1 MLLTASPLFF
11 FFWGASESGPYRG
24 TVDLITVV
32 TPELALWASEVYTL
46 FQGSLLRSERP
57 LHIYFSTPLSLQPSP
72 FFHLCIPWPIWLGA
86 QRPRGTSLA
95 GLFLDDWKEVTVV
108 YFVDW
113 VLISF
118 ITHTID

>member
-1 MLLTASPLFF
+1 M
-11 FFWGASESGPYRG
+11 
-24 TVDLITVV
+24 DLITVV

-72 FFHLCIPWPIWLGA
+72 FFHLAFLGLLGLELNG
-86 QRPRGTSLA
+86 RA
-95 GLFLDDWKEVTVV
+95 GLPWLVFFLDDLKEVTVV

>member
-1 MLLTASPLFF
+1 M
-11 FFWGASESGPYRG
+11 
-24 TVDLITVV
+24 DLIIVV

-46 FQGSLLRSERP
+46 FQGSLLRSEWP

-72 FFHLCIPWPIWLGA
+72 FFHLAFLGLLGLELNG
-86 QRPRGTSLA
+86 RA
-95 GLFLDDWKEVTVV
+95 GLPWLVFFLDDLKEVTVV

>member
-24 TVDLITVV
+24 TVDLIAVV

-72 FFHLCIPWPIWLGA
+72 FFHLAFLGLFGLELNG
-86 QRPRGTSLA
+86 RA
-95 GLFLDDWKEVTVV
+95 GLPWLVFFWMTGRKSLLCT
-108 YFVDW
+108 
-113 VLISF
+113 L
-118 ITHTID
+118 